1 MLFNYITIAWRNLLK
16 NRAVSFINIFGLTLG
31 LASAILAILFAKHEL
46 NYESVHKNA
55 DNISKIYL
63 GGAFGVIEWAPQSFG
78 PEGAAIKEMFPEV
91 VDYSI
96 SRPATGIARVG
107 DALFREEKIMVADS
121 GVFALFTIP
130 FLSGNPTTDP
140 TTLVLSRSTSL
151 KYFGDENGVGNTIT
165 FDLYGE
171 KIDFLITGIYN
182 DFPSNTHLDADI
194 IIPFTIANRFGWNYN
209 EYQSGIYNNYLL
221 VEEGTDISSLNRS
234 IYESYEIPV
243 PIEDVHA
250 FLMPV
255 KDIHFKGTFSN
266 NRGKFMALLIGGF
279 FVLVT
284 SIFNYI
290 NLTNILF
297 STRKKEV
304 GIRKVNG
311 ATRSDVVKQF
321 FIDTMLS
328 TLIGFN
334 LALILLKSILPW
346 FNSLMDTNIHL
357 AADMRFIIY
366 GILLILVTVLF
377 SGFYPAIRYSGI
389 QTSNLLKDLNAK
401 ILGKSYSKYI
411 LTTVQF
417 IFAVIFIQMI
427 MVIQEQAKHMDNEDI
442 MGYVSENVICLTGR
456 PWGDLK
462 TVKAEL
468 LANPDIEAVSW
479 GSTIPSYGV
488 NQTTNWKD
496 EDNRSLAAIYRFEQD
511 FPVVYNIGV
520 AEGRFF
526 SENFAGD
533 HENSIVIN
541 KETAEF
547 IELSD
552 PVGHTLMLYGNHYNI
567 IGVMDNY
574 MALPPIFG
582 NTPSLYRPSG
592 DNDEFLMI
600 RINPASRQSAHE
612 YITEVLSSFNPDYP
626 VELKYHDDVLYETE
640 EAQSFVSAMQLMQ
653 LFFLLTIIASLIGL
667 FGLSMFIAQKY
678 RKEVGVR
685 KVFGASV
692 RSVMMKISRGLV
704 IQVVIAILIATP
716 IAMVFTQGFL
726 SVFHYRIEPGI
737 WFFLSGGSIALILV
751 VITVSWQTWRAANR
765 NPADI
770 LRYE

>member
-1 MLFNYITIAWRNLLK
+1 MFFNYITIAWRNLLK

-31 LASAILAILFAKHEL
+31 LASAVLAILFARHEL

-55 DNISKIYL
+55 DRISKVYL

-78 PEGAAIKEMFPEV
+78 PEGLAIMEMFPEV
-91 VDYSI
+91 VDYSV
-96 SRPATGIARVG
+96 SRPTSGIVRVG
-107 DALFREEKIMVADS
+107 DDLFREEKVIVADS
-121 GVFALFTIP
+121 GFYSLFTIP

-140 TTLVLSRSTSL
+140 TTIVISRSTSL
-151 KYFGDENGVGNTIT
+151 KYFGNENGVGNTVT
-165 FDLYGE
+165 FDLNGE

-182 DFPSNTHLDADI
+182 DFPSNTHLNADI
-194 IIPFTIANRFGWNYN
+194 IIPFTIANRFGWKYT
-209 EYQSGIYNNYLL
+209 EYQNGIYNNYLL
-221 VEEGTDISSLNRS
+221 VEEGTDISMLNRS
-234 IYESYEIPV
+234 IYESYDIPV
-243 PIEDVHA
+243 PIDDVHA

-297 STRKKEV
+297 ATRKKEV

-334 LALILLKSILPW
+334 LALILLQSILPW
-346 FNSLMDTNIHL
+346 FNSLMNTNIHL
-357 AADMRFIIY
+357 VADLQFLFF
-366 GILLILVTVLF
+366 GILLIIITVVF

-389 QTSNLLKDLNAK
+389 QTSNLLKDLNTR
-401 ILGKSYSKYI
+401 ILGRSYSKYI

-427 MVIQEQAKHMDNEDI
+427 MVLQEQGKHMDDEDI
-442 MGYVSENVICLTGR
+442 MGYVSENVVCITGR

-462 TVKAEL
+462 TVKSEL
-468 LANPDIEAVSW
+468 LASPDIEAVSW
-479 GSTIPSYGV
+479 GSTIPSFGV
-488 NQTTNWKD
+488 NQTTNWRDD
-496 EDNRSLAAIYRFEQD
+496 ENRTLAAIYRYEHD
-511 FPVVYNIGV
+511 FPIVYNIGLSG
-520 AEGRFF
+520 GRFF
-526 SENFAGD
+526 SEKFPGD

-547 IELSD
+547 LELSD
-552 PVGHTLMLYGNHYNI
+552 PIGHTLMLHGNQYDI
-567 IGVMDNY
+567 IGVIDPY
-574 MALPPIFG
+574 MAMPPIFG

-592 DNDEFLMI
+592 DTDEYLVI
-600 RINPASRQSAHE
+600 RINPANRESAHKH
-612 YITEVLSSFNPDYP
+612 ITDVLSSFNPDYP

-692 RSVMMKISRGLV
+692 RSVMLRISRGLV
-704 IQVVIAILIATP
+704 IQVIIAILIATP

-737 WFFLSGGSIALILV
+737 LFFLSGGSIALILV
-751 VITVSWQTWRAANR
+751 VLTVSWQTWIAANK

>member
-1 MLFNYITIAWRNLLK
+1 MFFNYITIAWRNLLK

-31 LASAILAILFAKHEL
+31 LASAVLAILFARHEL

-55 DNISKIYL
+55 DRISKIYL
-63 GGAFGVIEWAPQSFG
+63 GGSFGIIEWAPQSFG

-91 VDYSI
+91 VNYSI
-96 SRPATGIARVG
+96 SRATSGIVRVG
-107 DALFREEKIMVADS
+107 DDLFREEKVIVADS
-121 GVFALFTIP
+121 GLYALFTIP
-130 FLSGNPTTDP
+130 FLSGSPTTDP
-140 TTLVLSRSTSL
+140 TTLVISRSTSL
-151 KYFGDENGVGNTIT
+151 KYFGNENGVGNSVT
-165 FDLYGE
+165 FDLNGE
-171 KIDFLITGIYN
+171 RIDFLITGIYA
-182 DFPSNTHLDADI
+182 DFPSNTHLNADI

-221 VEEGTDISSLNRS
+221 VEEGTDIARLNRS

-243 PIEDVHA
+243 PIDDVHA

-266 NRGKFMALLIGGF
+266 NRGKFLALLIGGF

-311 ATRSDVVKQF
+311 ANRSDVVKQF

-334 LALILLKSILPW
+334 LALLLLQSILPW

-357 AADMRFIIY
+357 TADIQFIFF
-366 GILLILVTVLF
+366 GILLIIITVVF

-389 QTSNLLKDLNAK
+389 KTSNLLKDLNAR

-417 IFAVIFIQMI
+417 IFAVIFIQLI
-427 MVIQEQAKHMDNEDI
+427 MVLQEQGKHMDDEDI

-462 TVKAEL
+462 TVKSEL
-468 LANPDIEAVSW
+468 LASPDIEAVSW
-479 GSTIPSYGV
+479 GSTIPSFGV

-496 EDNRSLAAIYRFEQD
+496 DDNRTLAAIYRYEQD
-511 FPVVYNIGV
+511 FPIVYNIGLSG
-520 AEGRFF
+520 GRFF
-526 SENFAGD
+526 SEKFPGD

-547 IELSD
+547 LELPD
-552 PVGHTLMLYGNHYNI
+552 PIGHTLMLHGNHYNI
-567 IGVMDNY
+567 IGIIDPY
-574 MALPPIFG
+574 MAMPPIFG

-592 DNDEFLMI
+592 DTDEYLVI
-600 RINPASRQSAHE
+600 RVNP
-612 YITEVLSSFNPDYP
+612 V
-626 VELKYHDDVLYETE
+626 
-640 EAQSFVSAMQLMQ
+640 
-653 LFFLLTIIASLIGL
+653 G
-667 FGLSMFIAQKY
+667 MFINC
-678 RKEVGVR
+678 
-685 KVFGASV
+685 S
-692 RSVMMKISRGLV
+692 
-704 IQVVIAILIATP
+704 
-716 IAMVFTQGFL
+716 
-726 SVFHYRIEPGI
+726 
-737 WFFLSGGSIALILV
+737 
-751 VITVSWQTWRAANR
+751 
-765 NPADI
+765 
-770 LRYE
+770 